1 MNATNQKKRW
11 TTNQDHELIVLG
23 LAQNHTM
30 DELCTHFG
38 RTHHSI
44 SKRLSRLKN
53 IYGEEAIEQ
62 IINENAQTL
71 KPKPMAMEWGYPIVL
86 AAGVV
91 GALLFTY
98 FNA

>member
-1 MNATNQKKRW
+1 MNAANQKKRW
-11 TTNQDHELIVLG
+11 TTHEDRELIVLG

-30 DELCTHFG
+30 DELCNHFG

-44 SKRLSRLKN
+44 SKRLSRLKRL
-53 IYGEEAIEQ
+53 YGEEAIEQ
-62 IINENAQTL
+62 IITENTRTL
-71 KPKPMAMEWGYPIVL
+71 KRNIATEWGYPIVL
-86 AAGVV
+86 AVGLT

>member
-11 TTNQDHELIVLG
+11 TTHQDRELIVLG

-44 SKRLSRLKN
+44 SKRLSRLKH

-62 IINENAQTL
+62 IINESTSTL
-71 KPKPMAMEWGYPIVL
+71 KPATMQWGYPIVL
-86 AAGVV
+86 AV
-91 GALLFTY
+91 GALGAVLFTY